1 MTDLPPIP
9 PSPPMTPPAK
19 PKSGKGLRIALAV
32 SVALNLA
39 VIGIVAGA
47 LLRDGPRGRF
57 IRDLD
62 FGPYGEA
69 FTPQDRA
76 AMRDAFLSRDVN
88 MRDMRDQMRSEGAA
102 LVALL
107 RADTLDLEELRALMQ
122 TQQGRMVDR
131 IEMGRDLVTERIAAM
146 SAEDRRAF
154 ADRLERA
161 FRHPMRGPD

>member
-1 MTDLPPIP
+1 MTDLPPVAAA
-9 PSPPMTPPAK
+9 TPKTAK
-19 PKSGKGLRIALAV
+19 RLRIALAV

-39 VIGIVAGA
+39 VIGIIAGA
-47 LLRDGPRGRF
+47 ILRDGPRGRF
-57 IRDLD
+57 IRELD

-69 FTPQDRA
+69 FSPADRA

-88 MRDMRDQMRSEGAA
+88 MRDLRDQMRAEGAA

-107 RADTLDLEELRALMQ
+107 RADTLDLSKLRELMQ
-122 TQQGRMVDR
+122 AQQGRMVDR
-131 IEMGRDLVTERIAAM
+131 IEMGRDLVAERIAAM

-161 FRHPMRGPD
+161 FQHGPRGRD

>member
-1 MTDLPPIP
+1 MTDLPPP
-9 PSPPMTPPAK
+9 VAAK
-19 PKSGKGLRIALAV
+19 PGTGKAVRIALAV

-39 VIGIVAGA
+39 VMGIVAGA

-62 FGPYGEA
+62 FGPYDEA
-69 FTPQDRA
+69 FSPADRA

-107 RADTLDLEELRALMQ
+107 RAETLDLSKLTALMQ
-122 TQQGRMVDR
+122 AQQGRMLDR
-131 IEMGRDLVTERIAAM
+131 IDLGRELVAARIAAM
-146 SAEDRRAF
+146 SAQERRAF

-161 FRHPMRGPD
+161 FQHPPRGRD

>member
-1 MTDLPPIP
+1 MTDLPPP
-9 PSPPMTPPAK
+9 VAAK
-19 PKSGKGLRIALAV
+19 PKTGKAVRIALAV

-57 IRDLD
+57 IRELD

-69 FTPQDRA
+69 FSPADRA

-107 RADTLDLEELRALMQ
+107 RAETLDLSKLSALMQ
-122 TQQGRMVDR
+122 AQQGRMLDR
-131 IEMGRDLVTERIAAM
+131 IDLGRELVAERIAAM
-146 SAEDRRAF
+146 SAQERRAF

-161 FRHPMRGPD
+161 FQHPPRGRD